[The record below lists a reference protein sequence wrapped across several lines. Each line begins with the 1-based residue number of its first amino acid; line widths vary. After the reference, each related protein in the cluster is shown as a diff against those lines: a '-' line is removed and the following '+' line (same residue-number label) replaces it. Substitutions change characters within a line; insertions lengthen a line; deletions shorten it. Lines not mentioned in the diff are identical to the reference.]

1 MHEVAPIFA
10 LRGVT
15 KRFGDVVANAR
26 VDLELRRGEVHCLLG
41 ENGAGKSTL
50 IAMLAG
56 LQQPDEGAIEIDG
69 RPCELGS
76 PAVSLSQGIG
86 VVYQHSALIPTM
98 TVLENLMLGE
108 RGGLL
113 LDRSGAEDR
122 LAELGEALGGRI
134 DSGELVGALGL
145 GQQQR
150 LEIAKAMWRRPS
162 VLVLDEPTSMLTP
175 QGVEELQASLA
186 GLAAEGVAVLLVTHK
201 LDEALALADRV
212 TVLRAGRVTLRAD
225 RIERNEPGRGR
236 SAALILDAMFGD
248 GGTDD
253 AMDDATDSAAAPS
266 AIEGRR
272 TAPAD
277 GLPEVLRIEHL
288 GTASSSG
295 LGGDGGTPIEDV
307 SLRIGAGEIF
317 GIAGID
323 GHGQR
328 HLAEAITG
336 QRAATSGRV
345 MLCGSDIT
353 REPVK
358 QRQRLGVRYVT
369 DDRLQEG
376 IVGSFSVALNLVLK
390 RVGERPLW
398 RFGRMDRPAVE
409 REAERLIDAYE
420 IRTPSPDSP
429 AGALSGGNIQKIL
442 LAREL
447 AHGPRVV
454 VFHKPGYGLD
464 LRTVRRV
471 RDDIR
476 RFVEDGGA
484 ALLISTD
491 LDELLE
497 LADSIAV
504 LSHGRIVGCVEN
516 DGNRVRERIGE
527 LMVGA
532 GERS

>member
-1 MHEVAPIFA
+1 MYTAAVEDYLKVVYELTREEGRATTTGIADRLGVAPASVSGMFKK
-10 LRGVT
+10 LVEMR
-15 KRFGDVVANAR
+15 
-26 VDLELRRGEVHCLLG
+26 
-41 ENGAGKSTL
+41 L
-50 IAMLAG
+50 IEHTPY
-56 LQQPDEGAIEIDG
+56 Q
-69 RPCELGS
+69 
-76 PAVSLSQGIG
+76 G
-86 VVYQHSALIPTM
+86 VVLTSAGQKIA
-98 TVLENLMLGE
+98 LEVI
-108 RGGLL
+108 RHH
-113 LDRSGAEDR
+113 R
-122 LAELGEALGGRI
+122 LVELYLAEALGIPWDKVHEEANRLEHAISVDVADRMAAALGNPLSDPHGAPIPHKDGTIAPVATRRLSELQPGDVGRVAEVI
-134 DSGELVGALGL
+134 DEDAAMLRSLASMGLFPNVTVQVLERDTGSGEL
-145 GQQQR
+145 
-150 LEIAKAMWRRPS
+150 
-162 VLVLDEPTSMLTP
+162 T
-175 QGVEELQASLA
+175 
-186 GLAAEGVAVLLVTHK
+186 
-201 LDEALALADRV
+201 
-212 TVLRAGRVTLRAD
+212 
-225 RIERNEPGRGR
+225 
-236 SAALILDAMFGD
+236 
-248 GGTDD
+248 
-253 AMDDATDSAAAPS
+253 
-266 AIEGRR
+266 
-272 TAPAD
+272 
-277 GLPEVLRIEHL
+277 
-288 GTASSSG
+288 
-295 LGGDGGTPIEDV
+295 
-307 SLRIGAGEIF
+307 LRIGAGEIF

-328 HLAEAITG
+328 HLAEAIAG

-345 MLCGSDIT
+345 LLCGSDIT

-358 QRQRLGVRYVT
+358 RRQRLGVRYVT

-376 IVGSFSVALNLVLK
+376 IVGPFSVALNLVLK

-420 IRTPSPDSP
+420 IRTPSPDAP
-429 AGALSGGNIQKIL
+429 AGTLSGGNIQKIL

-476 RFVEDGGA
+476 RFAEDGGA

-504 LSHGRIVGCVEN
+504 LSRGRIVGRVEN

-532 GERS
+532 GEPS

>member
-1 MHEVAPIFA
+1 MHEVAPILA

-56 LQQPDEGAIEIDG
+56 LQQPDEGVIEIDG
-69 RPCELGS
+69 RPCALGS

-122 LAELGEALGGRI
+122 LARLGEALGGRI
-134 DSGELVGALGL
+134 DPGELVGALGL

-212 TVLRAGRVTLRAD
+212 TVLRAGRVTLRRD
-225 RIERNEPGRGR
+225 RIERDEPSRGR
-236 SAALILDAMFGD
+236 SAALILEAMFGD
-248 GGTDD
+248 G
-253 AMDDATDSAAAPS
+253 ATEGAAVPS
-266 AIEGRR
+266 VVEGRR

-277 GLPEVLRIEHL
+277 ALPEVLRVEHL
-288 GTASSSG
+288 GTVSSSG
-295 LGGDGGTPIEDV
+295 PGSDAGTPIEDV

-328 HLAEAITG
+328 HLAEAIAG

-345 MLCGSDIT
+345 LLCGSDIT

-358 QRQRLGVRYVT
+358 RRQRLGVRYVT

-376 IVGSFSVALNLVLK
+376 IVGPFSVALNLVLK

-420 IRTPSPDSP
+420 IRTPSPHAP
-429 AGALSGGNIQKIL
+429 AGTLSGGNIQKIL

-476 RFVEDGGA
+476 RFAEDGGA

-504 LSHGRIVGCVEN
+504 LSRGRIVGRVEN

-532 GERS
+532 GEPS